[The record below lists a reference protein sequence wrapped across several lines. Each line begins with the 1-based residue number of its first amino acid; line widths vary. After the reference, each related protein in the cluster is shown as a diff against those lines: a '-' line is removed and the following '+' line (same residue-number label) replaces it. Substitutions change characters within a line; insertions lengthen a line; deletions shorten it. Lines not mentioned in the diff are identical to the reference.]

1 MKTVIEASQNELHFD
16 DRKIVPSGNVDSR
29 GRVSR
34 ILRRMALIDSRG
46 NIVAVNKDWVS
57 LAEETGTALNRVG
70 PGVNY
75 LEICRK
81 ASSASALA
89 RKALTGIHA
98 VLKEEISSFDIDY
111 ACQTSSAVAYFRMD
125 VTPIAYRN
133 ARAAIVH
140 TDITAVRLSKEEDF
154 KRLQRFARRLI
165 DAQEKERQRISREL
179 HDDLGNRIALMALS
193 VRQIMKQSKHS
204 SMRELDKILAGI
216 TEFSTALRNL
226 SHYLHPPHLQ
236 YTGINAALMSLR
248 EGFESTHGIQMDVVV
263 PAEPPRLPHDV
274 ELCIYRISQECL
286 QNIAKHSHADK
297 VSITLEQEPEH
308 IRLTVSD
315 TGQGFIPSAARR
327 KGGLGLQSMEE
338 RALGIGG
345 CLMVKSSPGAGTKI
359 SLTVPIQAGFAEVQ
373 G

>member
-1 MKTVIEASQNELHFD
+1 MKTVIEASQNEFHFD
-16 DRKIVPSGNVDSR
+16 DRSVPAGSVDSR
-29 GRVSR
+29 ERASR

-46 NIVAVNKDWVS
+46 NIVAVNKDWVL
-57 LAEETGTALNRVG
+57 LAEETGTSLNRVG

-81 ASSASALA
+81 ASSSSRLS

-98 VLKEEISSFDIDY
+98 VLKEEISSFDVDY
-111 ACQTSSAVAYFRMD
+111 ACNTPSGPAYFRMD
-125 VTPIAYRN
+125 VTPITYRN
-133 ARAAIVH
+133 ARAAIIH
-140 TDITAVRLSKEEDF
+140 TDITSVRLSKEEDF
-154 KRLQRFARRLI
+154 KRLQQFARRLI

-193 VRQIMKQSKHS
+193 VRQIMKQYSKNS
-204 SMRELDKILAGI
+204 GTRELDKILTGI
-216 TEFSTALRNL
+216 TDLSTALRNL
-226 SHYLHPPHLQ
+226 SHHLHPPHLQ
-236 YTGINAALMSLR
+236 YSGINAALMSLR

-263 PAEPPRLPHDV
+263 PAKPPRLPHEV
-274 ELCIYRISQECL
+274 ELCIFRISQECL
-286 QNIAKHSHADK
+286 QNIAKHSQADK
-297 VSITLEQEPEH
+297 VSITLEHEPEH

-315 TGQGFIPSAARR
+315 TGQGFVPSAARR

-359 SLTVPIQAGFAEVQ
+359 SLTVPIQPGHVDVH